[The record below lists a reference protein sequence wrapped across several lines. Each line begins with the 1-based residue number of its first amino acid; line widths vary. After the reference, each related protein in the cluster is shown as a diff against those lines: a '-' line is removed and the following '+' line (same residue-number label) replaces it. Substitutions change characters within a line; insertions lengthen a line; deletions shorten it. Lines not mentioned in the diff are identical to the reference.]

1 MRCLG
6 TPLALPGFL
15 ALALVLATPRA
26 EAVEPVSVLPGKTQA
41 QTTTVDAT
49 TRDAARDWGL
59 SVDEILRYQA
69 LMRGYR
75 GSVSDPRISPIEVL
89 GIHARDDAERRRYAE
104 LLVKIMVQDADRI
117 LAFERERMA
126 AVARL
131 YPQGLKV
138 LDYGKTDANPRP
150 LAGKG
155 LAAPQSK
162 GAGQ

>member
-6 TPLALPGFL
+6 TPLLLPAML
-15 ALALVLATPRA
+15 ALALAFTAPGA
-26 EAVEPVSVLPGKTQA
+26 DAVEPVSVLAGKTSA
-41 QTTTVDAT
+41 QNTEVDAT

-59 SVDEILRYQA
+59 SVDEIRRYQS

-138 LDYGKTDANPRP
+138 LDYGKGDGSTRP
-150 LAGKG
+150 PTAKG
-155 LAAPQSK
+155 LVVPPSK